1 LHEKKITDAFPSLLK
16 NIYSLKKDEKK
27 VFKNLACGIFIHSF
41 SGRDLGGKKQREVS

>member
-1 LHEKKITDAFPSLLK
+1 MLSLHYLKKKD
-16 NIYSLKKDEKK
+16 SLKKDEKK